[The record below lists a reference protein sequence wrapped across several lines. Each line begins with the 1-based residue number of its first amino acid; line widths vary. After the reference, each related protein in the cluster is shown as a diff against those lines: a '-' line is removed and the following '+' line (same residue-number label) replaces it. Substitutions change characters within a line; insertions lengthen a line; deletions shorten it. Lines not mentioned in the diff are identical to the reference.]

1 MSKDSRHI
9 LLRTVKRVRK
19 DSPASVLGQYLT
31 KDSYAGQLKV
41 RKDSPAYAL
50 IQYLT
55 KDSYV

>member
-19 DSPASVLGQYLT
+19 DSPAYALVQYLT
-31 KDSYAGQLKV
+31 KDSYAGQLKA
-41 RKDSPAYAL
+41 RKDIPTYAL